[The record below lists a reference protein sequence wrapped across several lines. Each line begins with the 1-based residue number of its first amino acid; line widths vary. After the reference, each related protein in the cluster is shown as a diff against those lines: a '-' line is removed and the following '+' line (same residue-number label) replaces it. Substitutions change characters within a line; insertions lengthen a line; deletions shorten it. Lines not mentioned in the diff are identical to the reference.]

1 MALRLDRK
9 SFVDI
14 LSEGEDKIGGLMLPP
29 QDGVWGMPAEMLK
42 TLPGYDP
49 DVAKSRAEA
58 RRFMEKAGYGSDK
71 QLSIKVAARNLSE
84 FRDTSVVLIDQ
95 LKQIYIDGEL
105 ELVETPHWLPRLAR
119 KDYRVAFIFSV
130 GSVDDPDQKL
140 YENYTCGAER
150 NYTGYCNRELEQEFE
165 RQSSETDQDKRK
177 QLVADRPQIAGTGG
191 AADHRPYAPRH
202 LLAALGQGPDALGQL
217 ALQRLA
223 HGRRLARQI
232 NRDYGWPLRS
242 RRAVSSVKAEWPRMV
257 ESRTSNHGLTAVPV
271 TEGNVIC

>member
-1 MALRLDRK
+1 
-9 SFVDI
+9 
-14 LSEGEDKIGGLMLPP
+14 
-29 QDGVWGMPAEMLK
+29 
-42 TLPGYDP
+42 
-49 DVAKSRAEA
+49 VAKSRAEA
-58 RRFMEKAGYGSDK
+58 RRLMENAGYGSDK

-150 NYTGYCNRELEQEFE
+150 NYTGYCNRELELEFE

-177 QLVADRPQIAGTGG
+177 QLVWQIDRKLQEEVVQPIIAHTRLGTCWQ
-191 AADHRPYAPRH
+191 R
-202 LLAALGQGPDALGQL
+202 LGQGPDALGQL

-223 HGRRLARQI
+223 HETSGSTNKPRL
-232 NRDYGWPLRS
+232 
-242 RRAVSSVKAEWPRMV
+242 
-257 ESRTSNHGLTAVPV
+257 
-271 TEGNVIC
+271 

>member
-9 SFVDI
+9 SFIDI
-14 LSEGEDKIGGLMLPP
+14 LSEHEDNIGGLMLPP
-29 QDGVWGMPAEMLK
+29 PDGVWGMPAEMLK

-58 RRFMEKAGYGSDK
+58 RRLMEKAGYGSDK

-140 YENYTCGAER
+140 YENYTRGAER

-177 QLVADRPQIAGTGG
+177 QLVWQIDRKLQQEVVQPIIAHTRLGTCWQ
-191 AADHRPYAPRH
+191 PRVKDLT
-202 LLAALGQGPDALGQL
+202 LLANSLY
-217 ALQRLA
+217 
-223 HGRRLARQI
+223 
-232 NRDYGWPLRS
+232 NGW
-242 RRAVSSVKAEWPRMV
+242 RMEDV
-257 ESRTSNHGLTAVPV
+257 WLDK
-271 TEGNVIC
+271 